1 MPTPVIATTRAMV
14 LATCGAP
21 LVERQLARPQ
31 VAPGE
36 ALVEVSCCTL
46 CGSDLHAYTGRRPTA
61 LPMVLGHEI
70 VGRVSE
76 LGPGLPML
84 DAFGRPLRIGQ
95 RVTWAL
101 STSCGRCPTCRR
113 GLPQKCERL
122 VKYGHEPLREGREL
136 LGGLAE
142 TCQLVEGTFV
152 VPLPDELDDAVA
164 CTASCAGATVASGL
178 RLAEGCRDEVV
189 LVHGAGAVGLYA
201 CAMASRAGA
210 RAVIAVD
217 VDPARLD
224 LARAFGASHAVRS
237 GDPTLRERVAELSGG
252 RGVDTAFEA
261 SGATEAI
268 AEQIQLMA
276 TGGVLLLVGSVFPAP
291 SVALDPELVV
301 RRHLTIRGVHSY
313 APRDLLTAHE
323 FLRSA
328 PELPF
333 ERLIGAR
340 FPLEAANEA
349 IAEALRG
356 SAPRIALGAS
366 QG

>member
-1 MPTPVIATTRAMV
+1 MV
-14 LATCGAP
+14 LVGSGEP
-21 LVERQLARPQ
+21 LVERQLARP
-31 VAPGE
+31 VLASGE
-36 ALVEVSCCTL
+36 ALVEILCCTL
-46 CGSDLHAYTGRRPTA
+46 CGSDLHAYSGRRPTP
-61 LPMVLGHEI
+61 LPTVLGHEI

-84 DAFGRPLRIGQ
+84 DGFGRPLRIGQ

-101 STSCGRCPTCRR
+101 STSCGSCSLCRR

-136 LGGLAE
+136 LGGLADF
-142 TCQLVEGTFV
+142 CQLVEGTFV
-152 VPLPDELDDAVA
+152 VPLPDGLDDAVA
-164 CTASCAGATVASGL
+164 CTASCAGATVACGL

-210 RAVIAVD
+210 RAVVAVD
-217 VDPARLD
+217 VDPARLE
-224 LARAFGASHAVRS
+224 LALAFGATHALLS
-237 GDPTLRERVAELSGG
+237 GDASLRETVADLSAG
-252 RGVDTAFEA
+252 RGADTAFEA

-268 AEQIQLMA
+268 REQLQLLA

-301 RRHLTIRGVHSY
+301 RRLLTIRGVHNY
-313 APRDLLTAHE
+313 APRDLLGAHE
-323 FLRSA
+323 FLRSV
-328 PELPF
+328 PDLPY

-340 FPLEAANEA
+340 VPL
-349 IAEALRG
+349 AEADSAFQQALDG
-356 SAPRIALGAS
+356 SAPRLAICEVQTA
-366 QG
+366 